1 MRRRRAVGPPSG
13 GPPGGAWL
21 RAHHDPYASLY
32 ALPGGLCTAD
42 VLADGDQRLLVAD
55 LRNGGRLRLFRGG
68 RQQQQAEQALAALP
82 CGLAAFRTG
91 RYGFVFVLFCFVLP
105 DHSGTYPQYNIR
117 SHEIQSGSIKHHVDV
132 PLSCNAARARQQ
144 SSAARAESA
153 PAGQPP
159 SVAVAAGSCLYV
171 YRNLRPFYKFSLPH
185 TAADE
190 QENEAWSKHQD
201 PDALRET
208 LEALR
213 SQGGMGRLTA
223 RSQRF
228 LLLEPEEATAFI
240 EANWEFPL
248 KRQTQVTAL
257 GVLKKSLADEDA
269 ATCLLLATEDGRLFV
284 LEPDAFTL
292 LAAVQAS
299 THCGADY
306 VGCAEPRKA
315 QKAFGKKKKKRGGG
329 LEVYCSYLGEKE
341 CAFRFEVVLGKC
353 MRYHVSFCLL
363 VFVGT
368 LRIRRFVCAVQVPG
382 AVCCLDAQGAF
393 DVDFHVALA
402 TRDDRLHVVK
412 RGHKA
417 SRVLAEPGAPAVGL
431 CHLEPGQLVAA
442 CADRR
447 LRAYS
452 LKGQCVWSVSLGAQ
466 PLAVAAVC
474 RPGVC
479 QAAAVAL
486 ADRRVVL
493 HSAADGAP
501 THVLNTRDAV
511 SAIHFGR
518 LGREDNA
525 LVMVG
530 TGGSLTVLILRRNA
544 QLLQSPSSR
553 ETPGGNAVGG
563 PRWSLPKKTKLFV
576 DQTMRER
583 EHSVAMHRGFLRDLQ
598 RLRLTAARHY
608 HRAVLGAAA
617 PARASTDGDD
627 TGPVLVEVTA
637 QVQGLGPRLAVH
649 VRLQSSRPL
658 NRLTMV
664 VHGDDQYRLQK
675 PATQVAYLVPGLAY
689 RYTAMVTAESGA
701 PGVLKVVVAKQT
713 KVLATALVQMPA
725 LDMP

>member
-1 MRRRRAVGPPSG
+1 MDTASNAPAPSG
-13 GPPGGAWL
+13 GPPPVARGCAPTTT
-21 RAHHDPYASLY
+21 RTRP
-32 ALPGGLCTAD
+32 CTPFPAACARPTCWPTATRD
-42 VLADGDQRLLVAD
+42 CWWPT

-82 CGLAAFRTG
+82 CGLAAFRT
-91 RYGFVFVLFCFVLP
+91 
-105 DHSGTYPQYNIR
+105 
-117 SHEIQSGSIKHHVDV
+117 
-132 PLSCNAARARQQ
+132 
-144 SSAARAESA
+144 ESA

-190 QENEAWSKHQD
+190 QEKEAWSKHQD
-201 PDALRET
+201 PDALREA

-292 LAAVQAS
+292 LAAVQ
-299 THCGADY
+299 
-306 VGCAEPRKA
+306 
-315 QKAFGKKKKKRGGG
+315 
-329 LEVYCSYLGEKE
+329 
-341 CAFRFEVVLGKC
+341 
-353 MRYHVSFCLL
+353 
-363 VFVGT
+363 
-368 LRIRRFVCAVQVPG
+368 VPG

-417 SRVLAEPGAPAVGL
+417 SRVLAEPGGACRRAVPPGARPVGGRVRRQTPARLLAQVT
-431 CHLEPGQLVAA
+431 AFA
-442 CADRR
+442 RR
-447 LRAYS
+447 SPTLTTAI
-452 LKGQCVWSVSLGAQ
+452 VV
-466 PLAVAAVC
+466 V
-474 RPGVC
+474 
-479 QAAAVAL
+479 
-486 ADRRVVL
+486 RVF
-493 HSAADGAP
+493 AADGAP
-501 THVLNTRDAV
+501 THALNTRDAV

-525 LVMVG
+525 LVTVG

-553 ETPGGNAVGG
+553 ETT
-563 PRWSLPKKTKLFV
+563 R
-576 DQTMRER
+576 R
-583 EHSVAMHRGFLRDLQ
+583 
-598 RLRLTAARHY
+598 
-608 HRAVLGAAA
+608 
-617 PARASTDGDD
+617 
-627 TGPVLVEVTA
+627 
-637 QVQGLGPRLAVH
+637 
-649 VRLQSSRPL
+649 
-658 NRLTMV
+658 
-664 VHGDDQYRLQK
+664 
-675 PATQVAYLVPGLAY
+675 
-689 RYTAMVTAESGA
+689 
-701 PGVLKVVVAKQT
+701 
-713 KVLATALVQMPA
+713 
-725 LDMP
+725 

>member
-1 MRRRRAVGPPSG
+1 MDMTSSASVTSG
-13 GPPGGAWL
+13 SGSGGGAWL

-68 RQQQQAEQALAALP
+68 RQQQQGEQALAALP
-82 CGLAAFRTG
+82 CGLAAFRT
-91 RYGFVFVLFCFVLP
+91 
-105 DHSGTYPQYNIR
+105 
-117 SHEIQSGSIKHHVDV
+117 
-132 PLSCNAARARQQ
+132 
-144 SSAARAESA
+144 ESA
-153 PAGQPP
+153 PPGQPP

-190 QENEAWSKHQD
+190 EEKEAWSKHQD
-201 PDALRET
+201 PDALREA
-208 LEALR
+208 LETLR

-228 LLLEPEEATAFI
+228 LLLEPEEAKAFV

-269 ATCLLLATEDGRLFV
+269 ASCLLLATEDGRLFV

-292 LAAVQAS
+292 LA
-299 THCGADY
+299 
-306 VGCAEPRKA
+306 
-315 QKAFGKKKKKRGGG
+315 
-329 LEVYCSYLGEKE
+329 
-341 CAFRFEVVLGKC
+341 
-353 MRYHVSFCLL
+353 
-363 VFVGT
+363 
-368 LRIRRFVCAVQVPG
+368 AVQVPG

-402 TRDDRLHVVK
+402 TRDDRLHLVK

-452 LKGQCVWSVSLGAQ
+452 LKGQCAWSVSLGAQ

-486 ADRRVVL
+486 SDRRVVL
-493 HSAADGAP
+493 HGAADGAP

-544 QLLQSPSSR
+544 QLLL
-553 ETPGGNAVGG
+553 GG

-617 PARASTDGDD
+617 PARATDD
-627 TGPVLVEVTA
+627 TGAAGPVLVELSA
-637 QVQGLGPRLAVH
+637 QVQGLGPRLAMH

-701 PGVLKVVVAKQT
+701 AGVLKVVVARQT
-713 KVLATALVQMPA
+713 RVLATALVQMPA

>member
-1 MRRRRAVGPPSG
+1 MDTSTSASVPSG
-13 GPPGGAWL
+13 SSGGAWL

-68 RQQQQAEQALAALP
+68 RQQQQGEQALAALP
-82 CGLAAFRTG
+82 CGLAAFRT
-91 RYGFVFVLFCFVLP
+91 
-105 DHSGTYPQYNIR
+105 
-117 SHEIQSGSIKHHVDV
+117 
-132 PLSCNAARARQQ
+132 
-144 SSAARAESA
+144 ESA

-190 QENEAWSKHQD
+190 EEKEAWSKHQD
-201 PDALRET
+201 PDALREA
-208 LEALR
+208 LEAL
-213 SQGGMGRLTA
+213 
-223 RSQRF
+223 RF
-228 LLLEPEEATAFI
+228 LLLEPEEAKTFI
-240 EANWEFPL
+240 EANSEFPL

-269 ATCLLLATEDGRLFV
+269 ASCLLLATEDGRLFV

-292 LAAVQAS
+292 LAA
-299 THCGADY
+299 
-306 VGCAEPRKA
+306 
-315 QKAFGKKKKKRGGG
+315 
-329 LEVYCSYLGEKE
+329 
-341 CAFRFEVVLGKC
+341 
-353 MRYHVSFCLL
+353 
-363 VFVGT
+363 
-368 LRIRRFVCAVQVPG
+368 VPG

-402 TRDDRLHVVK
+402 TRDDRLHLVK

-452 LKGQCVWSVSLGAQ
+452 LKGQCVWNVSLGAQ

-486 ADRRVVL
+486 SDRRVVL
-493 HSAADGAP
+493 HGAADGAP

-544 QLLQSPSSR
+544 QLLQSPSSSR
-553 ETPGGNAVGG
+553 EAPGGSAVGG

-583 EHSVAMHRGFLRDLQ
+583 EHSVGAYI
-598 RLRLTAARHY
+598 RLF
-608 HRAVLGAAA
+608 
-617 PARASTDGDD
+617 ASDGIRTDG
-627 TGPVLVEVTA
+627 
-637 QVQGLGPRLAVH
+637 GLTIPINAEALYV
-649 VRLQSSRPL
+649 RPL
-658 NRLTMV
+658 
-664 VHGDDQYRLQK
+664 K
-675 PATQVAYLVPGLAY
+675 F
-689 RYTAMVTAESGA
+689 
-701 PGVLKVVVAKQT
+701 
-713 KVLATALVQMPA
+713 
-725 LDMP
+725 

>member
-1 MRRRRAVGPPSG
+1 MDTTSNAPAPSG

-82 CGLAAFRTG
+82 CGLAAFRT
-91 RYGFVFVLFCFVLP
+91 
-105 DHSGTYPQYNIR
+105 
-117 SHEIQSGSIKHHVDV
+117 
-132 PLSCNAARARQQ
+132 
-144 SSAARAESA
+144 ESA

-185 TAADE
+185 TAPDE
-190 QENEAWSKHQD
+190 QENEAWSKQQD
-201 PDALRET
+201 PDVLREA

-292 LAAVQAS
+292 LAAVQ
-299 THCGADY
+299 
-306 VGCAEPRKA
+306 
-315 QKAFGKKKKKRGGG
+315 
-329 LEVYCSYLGEKE
+329 
-341 CAFRFEVVLGKC
+341 
-353 MRYHVSFCLL
+353 
-363 VFVGT
+363 
-368 LRIRRFVCAVQVPG
+368 VPG

-431 CHLEPGQLVAA
+431 CHLEPGHGNATAHVQ
-442 CADRR
+442 
-447 LRAYS
+447 
-452 LKGQCVWSVSLGAQ
+452 GQCVWSVSLGAQ

-493 HSAADGAP
+493 HSAADGTP

-553 ETPGGNAVGG
+553 ETPGGSAVGG

-617 PARASTDGDD
+617 PARASTDDA
-627 TGPVLVEVTA
+627 GPVLVEVTA

-713 KVLATALVQMPA
+713 KVLAIALVQMPA

>member
-1 MRRRRAVGPPSG
+1 MDMTSSASVTSG
-13 GPPGGAWL
+13 SGSGGGAWL

-68 RQQQQAEQALAALP
+68 RQQQQGEQALAALP
-82 CGLAAFRTG
+82 CGLAAFRT
-91 RYGFVFVLFCFVLP
+91 
-105 DHSGTYPQYNIR
+105 
-117 SHEIQSGSIKHHVDV
+117 
-132 PLSCNAARARQQ
+132 
-144 SSAARAESA
+144 ESA
-153 PAGQPP
+153 PPGQPP

-190 QENEAWSKHQD
+190 EEKEAWSKQQD
-201 PDALRET
+201 PDALREA
-208 LEALR
+208 LETLR

-228 LLLEPEEATAFI
+228 LLLEPEEAKAFV

-248 KRQTQVTAL
+248 KRQT
-257 GVLKKSLADEDA
+257 
-269 ATCLLLATEDGRLFV
+269 
-284 LEPDAFTL
+284 
-292 LAAVQAS
+292 
-299 THCGADY
+299 
-306 VGCAEPRKA
+306 
-315 QKAFGKKKKKRGGG
+315 
-329 LEVYCSYLGEKE
+329 
-341 CAFRFEVVLGKC
+341 
-353 MRYHVSFCLL
+353 
-363 VFVGT
+363 
-368 LRIRRFVCAVQVPG
+368 QVPG

-402 TRDDRLHVVK
+402 TRDDRLHLVK

-474 RPGVC
+474 SPGVC

-486 ADRRVVL
+486 SDRRVVL
-493 HSAADGAP
+493 HGAADGAP

-530 TGGSLTVLILRRNA
+530 TGVSESLTAAGGSLTVLILRRNA
-544 QLLQSPSSR
+544 QLLLSPSSSSR
-553 ETPGGNAVGG
+553 EAPGAVGG

-617 PARASTDGDD
+617 PARATDD
-627 TGPVLVEVTA
+627 TGAAGPVLVELSA

-675 PATQVAYLVPGLAY
+675 PATQIIVALARVFFTTPQVAYLVPGLAY

-701 PGVLKVVVAKQT
+701 AGVLKVVVARQT
-713 KVLATALVQMPA
+713 RVLATALVQMPA

>member
-1 MRRRRAVGPPSG
+1 MSSNASASSG
-13 GPPGGAWL
+13 GGSNGGAWL

-68 RQQQQAEQALAALP
+68 RQQQQGEQALAALP
-82 CGLAAFRTG
+82 CGLAAFRT
-91 RYGFVFVLFCFVLP
+91 
-105 DHSGTYPQYNIR
+105 
-117 SHEIQSGSIKHHVDV
+117 
-132 PLSCNAARARQQ
+132 
-144 SSAARAESA
+144 ESA
-153 PAGQPP
+153 PPGQPP

-190 QENEAWSKHQD
+190 EEKEAWSKHQD
-201 PDALRET
+201 PADPDALRDA

-228 LLLEPEEATAFI
+228 LLLEPDEAKAFI
-240 EANWEFPL
+240 EANREFPL
-248 KRQTQVTAL
+248 KRHTQVTAL

-269 ATCLLLATEDGRLFV
+269 ASCLLLATEDGRLFV

-292 LAAVQAS
+292 LA
-299 THCGADY
+299 
-306 VGCAEPRKA
+306 
-315 QKAFGKKKKKRGGG
+315 
-329 LEVYCSYLGEKE
+329 
-341 CAFRFEVVLGKC
+341 
-353 MRYHVSFCLL
+353 
-363 VFVGT
+363 
-368 LRIRRFVCAVQVPG
+368 AVQVPG

-402 TRDDRLHVVK
+402 TRDDRLHLVK

-417 SRVLAEPGAPAVGL
+417 SRVLAQPGAPAVGL

-452 LKGQCVWSVSLGAQ
+452 VKGQCVWNVPLGAQ

-486 ADRRVVL
+486 SDRRVVL
-493 HSAADGAP
+493 HGAADGAP
-501 THVLNTRDAV
+501 THVLHTRDAV
-511 SAIHFGR
+511 SAVHFGR

-525 LVMVG
+525 LAMVG

-544 QLLQSPSSR
+544 QLLQSPSSTR
-553 ETPGGNAVGG
+553 EAPGGGAVGA

-608 HRAVLGAAA
+608 HRAVLGGAA
-617 PARASTDGDD
+617 PARAADGTGE
-627 TGPVLVEVTA
+627 TGPALVELSA

-658 NRLTMV
+658 SRLTMV
-664 VHGDDQYRLQK
+664 VHGDDQYRLRK
-675 PATQVAYLVPGLAY
+675 PVMQHVCCVPPRCRWHTWFQALLTATPQWSRRIPACPEYSRWSWLGRRRSWRQLWCRCLLWICLSCAHWI
-689 RYTAMVTAESGA
+689 
-701 PGVLKVVVAKQT
+701 
-713 KVLATALVQMPA
+713 ATRKRTGRSC
-725 LDMP
+725 